1 MKTLRRG
8 ILLALEGIDG
18 AGKTTQAALL
28 KAVLETKNF
37 PVVTLKEPTNRKYG
51 KQIKKLVHEHRNLS
65 PSDELKLFIKDRRD
79 HVTNEIKPLLKK
91 KVIVIMDRYF
101 YSTAAY
107 QGVLEDV
114 GKTVDAILQQNRQF
128 APEPDLT
135 IILDV
140 PPRVGLW
147 RIKNGRNNQLTLF
160 EKEAYLEMVRE
171 KFLDLK
177 SHSVQV
183 MDGTRPI
190 ETVFG
195 HIFNMVIQLVN
206 SREK

>member
-1 MKTLRRG
+1 M
-8 ILLALEGIDG
+8 ALEGIDG

-65 PSDELKLFIKDRRD
+65 HPEELKLFIKDRRD

-91 KVIVIMDRYF
+91 KTIVIMDRYF

-107 QGVLEDV
+107 QGVLRSV
-114 GKTVDAILQQNRQF
+114 GKTVDEILQQNRHF

-135 IILDV
+135 FVLDL
-140 PPRVGLW
+140 PPRVGLS
-147 RIKNGRNNQLTLF
+147 RIVNGRNNRTTLF
-160 EKEAYLEMVRE
+160 ENENYLQSVRE
-171 KFLDLK
+171 AFLALK
-177 SHSVQV
+177 VPSMCFV
-183 MDGTRPI
+183 DATPPI
-190 ETVFG
+190 ATVFG
-195 HIFNMVIQLVN
+195 HILNLIDQIIQTRTLTDA
-206 SREK
+206 